1 MSIELLFIDG
11 IHTHDSWPQTGAVV
25 RSHLER
31 SGRFRITHARAPE
44 PERFA
49 ADFDRF
55 AVVVPY
61 YCPPPEPD
69 AERAW
74 PAATRGAL
82 EAFVRRG
89 GGLVIIHA
97 ASNAF
102 AGWPEY
108 NRMIGLGGWGGRDV
122 SAGAYLYLDEQGQV
136 VRAAEAGPSGH
147 HEPEFEY
154 IVEVRQPEHPIM
166 ERMPRR
172 WLHRRDE
179 VYGNLR
185 GPGENLEVLATAF
198 SGKTPEG
205 TQRHEPVVMTIGYG
219 AGRVFHT
226 TLGHSVNAL
235 EGAGL
240 RTLIVRGAEWAA
252 TGRVS
257 QPLPEDFPTE
267 EASSVS
273 PDVTAGGT
281 TPRPA

>member
-11 IHTHDSWPQTGAVV
+11 IHTHDTWPETSAVV
-25 RSHLER
+25 RAHLER
-31 SGRFRITHARAPE
+31 SGRFRVTHVRAPE
-44 PERFA
+44 PESFA
-49 ADFDRF
+49 ADFGRF
-55 AVVVPY
+55 SVVVPY
-61 YCPPPEPD
+61 QCPPPEASAD
-69 AERAW
+69 RLW
-74 PAATRGAL
+74 PAATRRAL
-82 EAFVRRG
+82 EEFVRGG

-102 AGWPEY
+102 ARWPEY
-108 NRMIGLGGWGGRDV
+108 NQMIGLGGWGGRDA
-122 SAGAYLYLDEQGQV
+122 SAGAYLYMGEHGQV
-136 VRAAEAGPSGH
+136 VRSAEPGPTGH

-154 IVEVRQPEHPIM
+154 TVEVREPSHPIM
-166 ERMPRR
+166 EGLPRR

-198 SGKTPEG
+198 SGKTEEG
-205 TQRHEPVVMTIGYG
+205 TQRHEPVVMTIAYG

-240 RTLIVRGAEWAA
+240 RTLILRGAEWAA
-252 TGRVS
+252 TGRVT

-267 EASSVS
+267 RTS
-273 PDVTAGGT
+273 